1 MFYQVGSFRN
11 YSFIFDSDDETCEL
25 MSNERIK
32 ESGVDIQYLNMSF
45 FSGSKF
51 RMMFPNI
58 YRNVSGIIFRSQ
70 GLN

>member
-32 ESGVDIQYLNMSF
+32 ESGVDIQ
-45 FSGSKF
+45 
-51 RMMFPNI
+51 
-58 YRNVSGIIFRSQ
+58 
-70 GLN
+70 